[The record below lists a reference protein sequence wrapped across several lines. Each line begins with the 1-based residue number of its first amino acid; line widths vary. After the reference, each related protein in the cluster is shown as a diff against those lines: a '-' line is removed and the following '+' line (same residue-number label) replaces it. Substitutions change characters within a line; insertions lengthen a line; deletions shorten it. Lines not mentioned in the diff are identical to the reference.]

1 MPELDKEYSKG
12 EIIKLLSKLELVDAK
27 WLGERN
33 NILKAINEH
42 TAIVCPTSN
51 KISELFEF

>member
-12 EIIKLLSKLELVDAK
+12 EIIKLLSKLELVDAN
-27 WLGERN
+27 WLAERN

-51 KISELFEF
+51 K

>member
-12 EIIKLLSKLELVDAK
+12 EIIKLLSKLELVDAN
-27 WLGERN
+27 WLAERN
-33 NILKAINEH
+33 NILKAINDH

-51 KISELFEF
+51 EISELFEF